1 MRHRQQV
8 HEAAA
13 GAPGPAFQ
21 ACRSPSPC
29 SGTCHRP
36 EAGGRRGRDSPRDP
50 AGGWQGQPASL
61 SATAA
66 CSYPR
71 RRQSPRFPSLLNF
84 RCASNRA
91 PPTSRRLLGW
101 KAGPA
106 QRKGVMPSVSEP
118 NAALLSG
125 KLLTQNTQC
134 PLGPYPPQEPLALP
148 IKQETDWRVH
158 GVVTR
163 WESGFPR
170 GWPQAPGLSC
180 PQSQGTCTARHTA
193 RPAWHRLR
201 K

>member
-1 MRHRQQV
+1 MKQLQGPQGQLSRP
-8 HEAAA
+8 AAPP
-13 GAPGPAFQ
+13 APAVAPATVP
-21 ACRSPSPC
+21 RRGGGGV
-29 SGTCHRP
+29 GTHLGTP
-36 EAGGRRGRDSPRDP
+36 LAGGRGSLP
-50 AGGWQGQPASL
+50 SL

-66 CSYPR
+66 CSHPR

-170 GWPQAPGLSC
+170 GWPQAPGLRC
-180 PQSQGTCTARHTA
+180 PQSQGTRTARHTA
-193 RPAWHRLR
+193 RPAWHRPRLCAQAPP
-201 K
+201 